1 MQASLYGPRL
11 AAPPQSRVSPG
22 RVARGGKARPSGQSS
37 PYVPTTVPPPRAPPN
52 AWAALARGTHSTPNI
67 MPDSM
72 LGTEGQGATTAASP
86 LGVFAKDAVS
96 DET

>member
-1 MQASLYGPRL
+1 MAGGRL
-11 AAPPQSRVSPG
+11 VPQTGVRTV
-22 RVARGGKARPSGQSS
+22 S
-37 PYVPTTVPPPRAPPN
+37 PYVPATVSPPRGLPTAC
-52 AWAALARGTHSTPNI
+52 AVALARSTDSTPKS

-86 LGVFAKDAVS
+86 LGVFAKE

>member
-1 MQASLYGPRL
+1 MYPVPGFSWLLDVIVCAVPRL
-11 AAPPQSRVSPG
+11 ILAVNN
-22 RVARGGKARPSGQSS
+22 K
-37 PYVPTTVPPPRAPPN
+37 RAYF
-52 AWAALARGTHSTPNI
+52 WKKIDSTPNS

-86 LGVFAKDAVS
+86 LGVFAKE

>member
-1 MQASLYGPRL
+1 MY
-11 AAPPQSRVSPG
+11 SPG
-22 RVARGGKARPSGQSS
+22 RVARGGQAFPSGQSS
-37 PYVPTTVPPPRAPPN
+37 PYAPATVPPPRAPPK
-52 AWAALARGTHSTPNI
+52 AWAALARGIDNTPNS

-86 LGVFAKDAVS
+86 LGVFAKEAVS